1 MNIHLERYKQ
11 QISEARGRYHDP
23 EAPMPYDDG
32 VAITLS
38 QDLINDIKADWR
50 RGRPP
55 ETEEEWTKVVTDVLR
70 EYQWINYIP

>member
-1 MNIHLERYKQ
+1 
-11 QISEARGRYHDP
+11 
-23 EAPMPYDDG
+23 MPYDDG